1 MIMAVDLFYF
11 LVFPGLLFAGITGG
25 FLSWFDRK
33 VTARVQFRKGPP
45 LFQPFY
51 DFFKLLLVKE
61 TILPKH
67 GSPLFFFWLL
77 SFLFLVQQW
86 QGYLFFC
93 RLFNITTGFRG
104 DLLVIF
110 YLLTIPSF
118 SYIIGALAS
127 GNPLAAVGGSR
138 EMKLILS
145 YELTFLLVI
154 AGVIMKCGQQFD
166 LNSIIQTQQAASP
179 FIGSVSGVLLFIVAI
194 FCIQAKLALVPFDMP
209 EAEAEITEG
218 IFIEYSGAPYALIKL
233 TKYIMLF
240 VLPSLLAALLLGGFR
255 LDGINIL
262 WSILK
267 VLGIVLLLTLI
278 RNTNPRIKIK
288 QAVKF
293 FLYMDESD
301 RGDCNSV
308 DSIWFTEKQ
317 RRWDLKVIASKNRSG
332 SFTSGEPH
340 AIIAILRSSIALH
353 QGTIWNGLGSCLS
366 AVSGMQMYCW

>member
-1 MIMAVDLFYF
+1 MALDLFYF

-45 LFQPFY
+45 LLQPFY

-67 GSPLFFFWLL
+67 GSPVTFLLAPLFSVFGATMAGIFILL
-77 SFLFLVQQW
+77 P
-86 QGYLFFC
+86 
-93 RLFNITTGFRG
+93 LFNLTTGFRG

-118 SYIIGALAS
+118 SYIIGSLAS

-166 LNSIIQTQQAASP
+166 LYSITQTQQAASP

-218 IFIEYSGAPYALIKL
+218 IFIEYSGTPYAFIKL
-233 TKYIMLF
+233 TKYIMLLI
-240 VLPSLLAALLLGGFR
+240 LPSLLVAILLGGFR

-278 RNTNPRIKIK
+278 RNTNPRLRIR
-288 QAVKF
+288 QAVSF
-293 FLYMDESD
+293 FL
-301 RGDCNSV
+301 
-308 DSIWFTEKQ
+308 IWMN
-317 RRWDLKVIASKNRSG
+317 LIAVIAIVLI
-332 SFTSGEPH
+332 SFG
-340 AIIAILRSSIALH
+340 
-353 QGTIWNGLGSCLS
+353 
-366 AVSGMQMYCW
+366 Y

>member
-1 MIMAVDLFYF
+1 MAVNLFYF
-11 LVFPGLLFAGITGG
+11 LVFPGLLFVGITGG

-33 VTARVQFRKGPP
+33 VSARVQFRKGPP
-45 LFQPFY
+45 ILQPFY

-67 GSPLFFFWLL
+67 GSPI
-77 SFLFLVQQW
+77 LFLLAPIFSVF
-86 QGYLFFC
+86 GATMAGVFILLP
-93 RLFNITTGFRG
+93 LFNISTGFRG

-118 SYIIGALAS
+118 SYIIGSLAS

-166 LNSIIQTQQAASP
+166 LNNIIQAQQAASP
-179 FIGSVSGVLLFIVAI
+179 YIGSVSGVLLFIAGI

-218 IFIEYSGAPYALIKL
+218 IFIEYSGVAYAFIKL

-240 VLPSLLAALLLGGFR
+240 VLPALLVALLLGGFR
-255 LDGINIL
+255 LNGINIL

-288 QAVKF
+288 QAVNF
-293 FLYMDESD
+293 FL
-301 RGDCNSV
+301 
-308 DSIWFTEKQ
+308 IWMN
-317 RRWDLKVIASKNRSG
+317 LIAVIA
-332 SFTSGEPH
+332 
-340 AIIAILRSSIALH
+340 IVLIAF
-353 QGTIWNGLGSCLS
+353 G
-366 AVSGMQMYCW
+366 Y

>member
-1 MIMAVDLFYF
+1 M
-11 LVFPGLLFAGITGG
+11 
-25 FLSWFDRK
+25 
-33 VTARVQFRKGPP
+33 TARVQFRKGPP
-45 LFQPFY
+45 LLQPFY

-67 GSPLFFFWLL
+67 GSPGIFLLAPLFSVFGATMAGVFILL
-77 SFLFLVQQW
+77 P
-86 QGYLFFC
+86 
-93 RLFNITTGFRG
+93 LFNISAGFRG

-166 LNSIIQTQQAASP
+166 LNSIIQTQQAMSP
-179 FIGSVSGVLLFIVAI
+179 FIGSISGVLLFIVAI

-218 IFIEYSGAPYALIKL
+218 IYIEYSGAPYALIKL

-240 VLPSLLAALLLGGFR
+240 ILPSFIVALLLGGFR
-255 LDGINIL
+255 LDGIHIL
-262 WSILK
+262 WSVLK
-267 VLGIVLLLTLI
+267 VIGIVLLLTLI

-288 QAVKF
+288 QAVNF
-293 FLYMDESD
+293 FL
-301 RGDCNSV
+301 
-308 DSIWFTEKQ
+308 IWMN
-317 RRWDLKVIASKNRSG
+317 LIAVIALVLI
-332 SFTSGEPH
+332 SFG
-340 AIIAILRSSIALH
+340 
-353 QGTIWNGLGSCLS
+353 
-366 AVSGMQMYCW
+366 Y

>member
-1 MIMAVDLFYF
+1 MAVELFYF
-11 LVFPGLLFAGITGG
+11 LVFPGLLFAGVAGG

-33 VTARVQFRKGPP
+33 ITARVQFRKGPP
-45 LFQPFY
+45 LLQPFY
-51 DFFKLLLVKE
+51 DFTKLLLVKE

-67 GSPLFFFWLL
+67 GSPLIFLL
-77 SFLFLVQQW
+77 APVFSVFGATMAAVFILLP
-86 QGYLFFC
+86 
-93 RLFNITTGFRG
+93 LFNITTGFRG

-118 SYIIGALAS
+118 SYIIGSLAS

-166 LNSIIQTQQAASP
+166 LESIIRTQQAASP

-194 FCIQAKLALVPFDMP
+194 FCVQAKLALVPFDMP

-218 IFIEYSGAPYALIKL
+218 IFIEYSGVPYALIKL

-293 FLYMDESD
+293 FL
-301 RGDCNSV
+301 
-308 DSIWFTEKQ
+308 IWMN
-317 RRWDLKVIASKNRSG
+317 LIAVIAIVLIDFG
-332 SFTSGEPH
+332 
-340 AIIAILRSSIALH
+340 
-353 QGTIWNGLGSCLS
+353 
-366 AVSGMQMYCW
+366 Y